1 MRRTRWAGAVV
12 VAAAVAATA
21 ATPAVA
27 APRRS
32 CTPASA
38 PRTFAYERV
47 AGVPVNATSLDV
59 WAPTPR
65 CRAGSRRAPVVLWVH
80 GGGYQV
86 GDKANA
92 VADKVRLFNARGW
105 VFVSVNYR
113 LTRRGDPTSA
123 HYPDHFRDVAAA
135 IAWTRAHAVAF
146 RGDPRRLAV
155 LGHSAGA
162 DIVSNVITARRWLGE
177 RGLPLRAVRCAGP
190 LDTAGF
196 DKTRVPDGSPESAQW
211 RIALGTAPNYKT
223 TTSATLLARPGTGI
237 PPTITVVRGSARR
250 RAIEAAFAVA
260 IRRAGAPATV
270 VDAQSLTHAQVSR
283 RIGAPGDTVM
293 TPPVMRF
300 LHGCFARR

>member
-1 MRRTRWAGAVV
+1 VGGV
-12 VAAAVAATA
+12 VAAAAVAVTA
-21 ATPAVA
+21 ATPAAA

-32 CTPASA
+32 CTIATA
-38 PRTFAYERV
+38 PKTFAYEQH
-47 AGVPVNATSLDV
+47 AGVPASATSLDV
-59 WAPTPR
+59 WAPTPK

-80 GGGYQV
+80 GGGYRV
-86 GDKANA
+86 GDKRNA

-113 LTRRGDPTSA
+113 LTKAGVPSSA

-135 IAWTRAHAVAF
+135 IAWTRAHASAF
-146 RGDPRRLAV
+146 GGNPHRLAV

-162 DIVSNVITARRWLGE
+162 DIVSNVITNPWWLGE

-196 DKTRVPDGSPESAQW
+196 DKTRSSDDSSESAMW
-211 RIALGTAPNYKT
+211 RVALGNAPNYKT
-223 TTSATLLARPGTGI
+223 TTSATLLARAGTGV
-237 PPTITVVRGSARR
+237 PPTITVVRGVSSRR
-250 RAIEAAFAVA
+250 SIETDFAAA

-270 VDAQSLTHAQVSR
+270 IDARSLTHEQVNR

-293 TPPVMRF
+293 TPPLMRF
-300 LHGCFARR
+300 LRGCFQRR